1 MINQFII
8 AGKLL
13 SKRLNYGIISVEEA
27 DIEVYIPDAL
37 MPIINRVSNGTLLC
51 VTGKIMEYHS
61 LHATQIMILE
71 EHYDNNYSL

>member
-1 MINQFII
+1 MINQFTL

-37 MPIINRVSNGTLLC
+37 MPILNRVSNGTLLC
-51 VTGKIMEYHS
+51 LQGKIMEYHS
-61 LHATQIMILE
+61 LHAEKIIILE
-71 EHYDNNYSL
+71 E